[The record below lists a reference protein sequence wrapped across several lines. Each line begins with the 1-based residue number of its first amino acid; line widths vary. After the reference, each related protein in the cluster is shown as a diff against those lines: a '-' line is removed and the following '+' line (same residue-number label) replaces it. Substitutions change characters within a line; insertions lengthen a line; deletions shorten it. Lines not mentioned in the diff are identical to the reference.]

1 MTTTKRPS
9 LQGLNA
15 AMAPNV
21 DDPLGTNIK
30 RRGMDSYY
38 EEARK
43 SDPRYASG
51 PLPDPQWEGFL
62 QAMQDQHVTRVGQDV
77 ARPQGIAS
85 DPTQP
90 GWENPPMD
98 VNGMTTQDIEN
109 AHLMKSNNIATP
121 ASFQGLLKAH
131 RR

>member
-1 MTTTKRPS
+1 MAGIKPS

-15 AMAPNV
+15 LLPNV

-30 RRGMDSYY
+30 RKGLDSYY

-43 SDPRYASG
+43 SDPRFASG
-51 PLPDPQWEGFL
+51 PLPDPAWAGLF
-62 QAMQDQHVTRVGQDV
+62 QAMEDQGVSKVGQDA
-77 ARPQGIAS
+77 ARPMGIAS

-90 GWENPPMD
+90 GWEPTAPDND
-98 VNGMTTQDIEN
+98 N
-109 AHLMKSNNIATP
+109 ALDAQGLLNKKLMQSNNIATP
-121 ASFQGLLKAH
+121 VSLQGLRKV